1 MKQPAKKKATVTNNL
16 NKKKLTMDTKSG
28 GKATVGKSFVNAA
41 KTKTKVFKPIKY
53 KGSSLKNKAG
63 KYVGYKSQAGK
74 VYKSTTGTVNE
85 QQALKKAEKR
95 DKALHEQQQKKRA
108 ATAKRASKAK

>member
-1 MKQPAKKKATVTNNL
+1 MATPKKKASVKNTL
-16 NKKKLTMDTKSG
+16 GKRKLTMDTKAG
-28 GKATVGKSFVNAA
+28 GKAKVGTKFVDAA
-41 KTKTKVFKPIKY
+41 KSKTGVFKPIKY

-74 VYKSTTGTVNE
+74 VYKSTTGTVAE
-85 QQALKKAEKR
+85 QNRLKKAEKR
-95 DKALHEQQQKKRA
+95 DKALHTQQQTKRA

>member
-1 MKQPAKKKATVTNNL
+1 MKQPAKKKATVTNNIG
-16 NKKKLTMDTKSG
+16 KKKLTMKTKAG
-28 GKATVGKSFVNAA
+28 GKATVGKKFVSAA
-41 KTKTKVFKPIKY
+41 KTKTGVFKPIKY

-63 KYVGYKSQAGK
+63 KYVGYKSQSGK
-74 VYKSTTGTVNE
+74 VHKTTTGTVNE

-95 DKALHEQQQKKRA
+95 DKAVHTAQQKKRA